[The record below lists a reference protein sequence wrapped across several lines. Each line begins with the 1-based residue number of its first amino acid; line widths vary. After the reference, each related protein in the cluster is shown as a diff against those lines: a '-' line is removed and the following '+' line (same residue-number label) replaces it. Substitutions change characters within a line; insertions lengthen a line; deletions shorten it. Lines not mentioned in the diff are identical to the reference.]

1 MGIFTVILQLCLLW
15 GPVLSAGT
23 ESDVL
28 TPDQRYLVTTE
39 YAASRPSTTLPT
51 EGTISGL
58 ALRLVNGGNRCQG
71 RVEVLYGG
79 SWGTV
84 CDDGWD
90 TNDANVVCRQL
101 GCGWALSAPGNARF
115 GQGSG
120 PIVLDDVACSG
131 HESSLWNCGHRGWLS
146 HNCGHQE
153 DAGVI
158 CSGVPSSTETPTPGW
173 WPRTTPIYDWWTTTT
188 PYYDWWHPTTTPPGT
203 TDFSLDLRLVNGG
216 HRCQG
221 RVEVLYRGSWGT
233 VCDDSWDI
241 NDANVVCRQ
250 LGCGWAVSAPG
261 NARFGQGSGP
271 IVLDN
276 VACSG
281 HESYLWNC
289 GHNGWLS
296 HNCVHP
302 EDAGVI
308 CSDVPSSTETPTP
321 GWWPRTTP
329 IYDWWT
335 TTTPY
340 YDWWHPTTTPP
351 GTTDFGLDLRVVNGS
366 NQCEGRVE
374 VLYRGSW
381 GTVCDDSWDINDANV
396 VCRQLGC
403 GWALSAPG
411 YARFG
416 QGSGPIVLDDVA
428 CSGHE
433 SYLWNC
439 RHRGWLSHNCVHQE
453 DAGVICSGPTSSPT
467 PSVAASTLSYP
478 NVNSCGGF
486 LAQSS
491 GNFSSPFYPGNY
503 PNNARCVWDIEVPN
517 NYLVTVIFIDVRLEG
532 GCNYDYIE
540 VFDGPSSSSLL
551 IAKVCDGATGSFTS
565 SSNFLSVRFISDG
578 SVTQSG
584 FQAAFYSIPSND
596 STSLFCLPNH
606 MQASVNRDYLQSLGY
621 SAGDLVISGWNGN
634 YRCQPQITWSH
645 VIFTIPYTGC
655 GTLKHVDNDTINYSN
670 VLKAAVTNG
679 IIKRKKDLLIHVSCK
694 MLQNT
699 WVHTMYITNDT
710 IQVKE
715 VQYGNFD
722 VNISFYTSPSFS
734 YPVTSSPYLVDLD
747 QSLYLQAEIL
757 HSDASLALFVDTCVA
772 SPNPND
778 FSSLTYVLIRSGCV
792 RDETYQTYYSPSP
805 RITRFKFSSFH
816 FLNRFPTVYLQCK
829 LVVCRA
835 YDYSSRC
842 YRGCV
847 VRSKRDVGSY
857 QEKVDVVL
865 GPIQL
870 QPPTKEKNQPP
881 SDSTSNQRP
890 RP

>member
-308 CSDVPSSTETPTP
+308 CS
-321 GWWPRTTP
+321 
-329 IYDWWT
+329 
-335 TTTPY
+335 
-340 YDWWHPTTTPP
+340 

>member
-1 MGIFTVILQLCLLW
+1 MAFVKAAPQSQAS
-15 GPVLSAGT
+15 GPTRCGT